1 MPIPAGSRYVAMG
14 SSFAAGP
21 GLPSRVPGSPRRAGR
36 STGNYAHLVARELG
50 LDLHDVT
57 FSGATTSDLL
67 GPSAAGQAAQL
78 DAVTAETSLV
88 TITAGG
94 NDVGFVPRL
103 TLASLPWPLRLLP
116 PVKARVESLGQI
128 RATDQRFEQLERN
141 LAVIAARLRDRAPAC
156 RVVVVDYLSVLPQD
170 GPDPEPPPRAEI
182 TTWGRALGRVR
193 RSPCLVGGAVD
204 AALPPVPARGSAVPP
219 ERGRDG
225 GGRRARGS
233 RAKARD
239 FYESG
244 GSLMMPAH
252 QPGQDIFRS
261 VDPEDIDWQ
270 PFPAFPPPARLA
282 VVVGKPTEP
291 GPYVIRVKVPS
302 GVKLM
307 PHRHPEDRV
316 YTVIS
321 GVFYIGVGEEFDDG
335 KLEAHPPGAVVVLP
349 GGTPHFHWAKSGE
362 YVTQVTAIGPLG
374 LEYLDPENDPRNA

>member
-78 DAVTAETSLV
+78 DAVTPETSLV

-103 TLASLPWPLRLLP
+103 TLASLPWPLRVLP

-156 RVVVVDYLSVLPQD
+156 RVVVVDYLSVLPRTA
-170 GPDPEPPPRAEI
+170 PPRNRRRLPRSRRGAERSQPGSRPPHRRPPVPPAGHTSQPRPRPPI
-182 TTWGRALGRVR
+182 TMPGRRSRGRGDSTCPCAGERRTTRTRPGWR
-193 RSPCLVGGAVD
+193 RSP
-204 AALPPVPARGSAVPP
+204 GS
-219 ERGRDG
+219 
-225 GGRRARGS
+225 
-233 RAKARD
+233 
-239 FYESG
+239 
-244 GSLMMPAH
+244 
-252 QPGQDIFRS
+252 
-261 VDPEDIDWQ
+261 W
-270 PFPAFPPPARLA
+270 
-282 VVVGKPTEP
+282 
-291 GPYVIRVKVPS
+291 
-302 GVKLM
+302 
-307 PHRHPEDRV
+307 
-316 YTVIS
+316 
-321 GVFYIGVGEEFDDG
+321 
-335 KLEAHPPGAVVVLP
+335 
-349 GGTPHFHWAKSGE
+349 
-362 YVTQVTAIGPLG
+362 
-374 LEYLDPENDPRNA
+374 